1 MGWRALIFVDTT
13 FWVGDADS
21 NDDFHPSAHAAIEAI
36 RSGKTPTA
44 LTTNFVLDET
54 VTILGRRKGFGAE
67 KASRVATIIL
77 SSPRVFTVH
86 IDEALF
92 KESLK
97 LYPSYKGEL
106 SLTSV
111 STLVTMR
118 SYGVRE
124 VYSHDR
130 HFDHIDGVRRRE
142 EP

>member
-1 MGWRALIFVDTT
+1 MIFVDTT

-21 NDDFHPSAHAAIEAI
+21 NDDLHDSAHAAVEAI
-36 RSGKTPTA
+36 RTGRTPTA

-54 VTILGRRKGFGAE
+54 VTILGRRKGFGPDR
-67 KASRVATIIL
+67 ASKVASLIL

-97 LYPSYKGEL
+97 SYPKFKGEL
-106 SLTSV
+106 SFTDV
-111 STLVTMR
+111 STLVAMK
-118 SYGVRE
+118 SYGVKE
-124 VYSHDR
+124 VLSHD
-130 HFDHIDGVRRRE
+130 HDFDRAQDIRRRE